1 MARTQAPLPP
11 AAADAVRVLGQQ
23 IRTARQERGWTVAD
37 LAAKTQVSPPTVTA
51 IEAGAPTV
59 AIGTVL
65 RAAVLLRIPL
75 FGTDDPA
82 ELARIRL
89 RGEERLELLPSRVR
103 RPRIPLEVP
112 DDF

>member
-1 MARTQAPLPP
+1 M
-11 AAADAVRVLGQQ
+11 
-23 IRTARQERGWTVAD
+23 
-37 LAAKTQVSPPTVTA
+37 
-51 IEAGAPTV
+51 

-103 RPRIPLEVP
+103 KPSALKDVP